1 MFLIMC
7 HLPFCPGGGGF
18 PHVTISHN
26 AISQSH
32 VMVRALAHIYPCHKG
47 TTQVIPD
54 TLKRVHLDL
63 TTWEPFPL
71 PGHVQTCSLAQTVGK
86 WAVGIRLKCLLV
98 AACKTKLRE
107 GNVFTPVCHSA
118 HGGRGSPLWTE
129 TPVDRV
135 PPSLPVAT
143 EADGTHATGKC
154 T

>member
-1 MFLIMC
+1 M
-7 HLPFCPGGGGF
+7 
-18 PHVTISHN
+18 TISHN

-86 WAVGIRLKCLLV
+86 WALGIRLKCLPV

-107 GNVFTPVCHSA
+107 GNVFTDRWWEGV
-118 HGGRGSPLWTE
+118 SPL
-129 TPVDRV
+129 DRDPRRQSS
-135 PPSLPVAT
+135 PPPGGHRSGRYASYWKAYLNLQLQ
-143 EADGTHATGKC
+143 
-154 T
+154 